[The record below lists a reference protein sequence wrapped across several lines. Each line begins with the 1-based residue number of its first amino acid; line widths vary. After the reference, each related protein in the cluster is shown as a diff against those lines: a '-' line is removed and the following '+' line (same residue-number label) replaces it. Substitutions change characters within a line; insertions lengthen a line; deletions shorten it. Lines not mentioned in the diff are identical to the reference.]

1 MKPKVKD
8 AVDCTIEALREG
20 LRALYKGAMPEILT
34 DEFWLAIDEQ
44 VRLEVG
50 GTSDYIKK
58 TPQRAEVRKTQAV
71 QDFARGAPARQAA
84 GSNGISRASIYR
96 ALNQKTGGAG
106 KG

>member
-8 AVDCTIEALREG
+8 AVDCTIEAVREG
-20 LRALYKGAMPEILT
+20 LRALYRDAVPEVFT
-34 DEFWLAIDEQ
+34 DEFWLSVDE
-44 VRLEVG
+44 RARREVG

-58 TPQRAEVRKTQAV
+58 TPQRAEARKTQAV
-71 QDFARGAPARQAA
+71 QDFARGTPARQAA

-106 KG
+106 GG